1 MKKIYIIGAVGT
13 GKTTLAKALSKELNI
28 KMYQLDKVVWDDDD
42 GNRKRTDEEVDQ
54 IFNKILEEDSWIIE
68 DVGRKKFIEGIK
80 QADMVYYIDL
90 PSFVIYKR
98 CILRWF
104 KQKLGKEEYNYK
116 PTIKGLIQMM
126 KWARQDIESKNEKIN
141 RINELS
147 KNYKVIKSNELS
159 EIINNLD

>member
-90 PSFVIYKR
+90 PRFVIYKR